1 MGSTPDR
8 RSWQHSIMTKGV
20 VLTTGANSGIGLRAA
35 IEIAGRGY
43 RSVGTVRSG
52 EKADILRR
60 AASEAGVNV
69 EAVLLDVTD
78 AAACAEMMGNF
89 ELYGLVN
96 NAGYTNTGAVEDT
109 ADADVRHQFE
119 TMTMA
124 PMRLARLALPAMR
137 SNGTGRIVNVS
148 SIYGR
153 TTTPLTGWYQ
163 ACKHAL
169 EAVSDALRVEVASS
183 GVKVILVEPGG
194 FRTGIW
200 DDNRGA
206 LARHQGSRYTRAYER
221 ELLFTRLA
229 QPFMGDP
236 RQVARVIA
244 HAISTRTPRA
254 RYLVGHD
261 ARILA
266 LIEQTTPTL
275 VKDTF
280 TRLGLGL

>member
-1 MGSTPDR
+1 MAR
-8 RSWQHSIMTKGV
+8 
-20 VLTTGANSGIGLRAA
+20 
-35 IEIAGRGY
+35 RGY
-43 RSVGTVRSG
+43 RSIGTVRSD
-52 EKADILRR
+52 EKADVLRD
-60 AASEAGVNV
+60 AASKAGVTV
-69 EAVLLDVTD
+69 EAAILDVTD
-78 AAACAEMMGNF
+78 ADACAEVMGRF

-109 ADADVRHQFE
+109 SDADVRHQLE
-119 TMTMA
+119 TMTVA

-137 SNGTGRIVNVS
+137 RSGAGRIVNVS

-153 TTTPLTGWYQ
+153 TTSPLTGWYQ

-200 DDNRGA
+200 EDNQEA
-206 LARHQGSRYTRAYER
+206 LARHQGSRYAGAYQR

-236 RQVARVIA
+236 RHVATVIG
-244 HAISTRTPRA
+244 HAISARLPRA
-254 RYLVGHD
+254 RYLVGND

-275 VKDTF
+275 VKDVV